1 MRNEE
6 RDIPDAKILERQAK
20 VLHPGGW
27 AVEGERPL
35 ATVLGSCVAVCLHDP
50 HQQLSGM
57 NHFMLPQR
65 HHAHTLPEDPDT
77 VLAGDYAMEVLV
89 NAMMAHGC
97 RKQHLQAKAFGG
109 GTVVHSLHTMIGE
122 NNARFAQSW
131 LQREGIPLLAE
142 DLGGPWSRKVIAL
155 PNGDVFCR
163 RLSAQTEVLEPA
175 LEQVLEQ
182 EWRWQERQSHAA
194 PASKTK
200 NIELF

>member
-1 MRNEE
+1 MHH
-6 RDIPDAKILERQAK
+6 DAKKADVLDPRLLERQAK

-50 HQQLSGM
+50 RQQLSGM

-65 HHAHTLPEDPDT
+65 HHAHTLPEDHDT

-89 NAMMAHGC
+89 NAMMARGC

-122 NNARFAQSW
+122 NNARFAQNW
-131 LQREGIPLLAE
+131 LRREGIPLLAE

-163 RLSAQTEVLEPA
+163 RLSAQTEVLE
-175 LEQVLEQ
+175 QVLEQ
-182 EWRWQERQSHAA
+182 EWRWQEDQGRAA